1 MSRIL
6 EEEKKTAKAENNLVL
21 LEKHHREMAKL
32 VLHSFVQK
40 SVHINLQFGPA
51 NPNSYKPNTTKPS
64 YITKNRAYYVPDTA
78 QCRS

>member
-6 EEEKKTAKAENNLVL
+6 EEEKKTAENNLVL
-21 LEKHHREMAKL
+21 LGKHHREMAKL

-51 NPNSYKPNTTKPS
+51 YPHSYKPNTTKP
-64 YITKNRAYYVPDTA
+64 N
-78 QCRS
+78 